1 MALPVPD
8 RHQALAAFTDVSR
21 RFADLVGSASHPTA
35 IAIGHWTVL
44 QTAKH
49 TSHIF
54 DLFPTLL
61 EGGSSPVADH
71 RKLAEA
77 WEQHL
82 VDDEETDLGRIADR
96 IEAASKRFLVNI
108 EEVGW
113 EDVVNWHGGLKV
125 PAYSLACILINEGA
139 IHGMD
144 IAAAEDRPWH
154 ISEAQAR
161 FVIQGLLPILPHF
174 VREETAAG
182 MDALYEL
189 RVRGSEPVPI
199 RIQDGRLTFGN
210 GSDKAVDCRMS
221 VNPVDYLLIGYGRR
235 NQWGP
240 ILTGRVLAYGRK
252 PWLGLKFG
260 KLFVS
265 P

>member
-8 RHQALAAFTDVSR
+8 RNQALAVFKDVSR
-21 RFADLVGSASHPTA
+21 RFADLVRSASHPSAT
-35 IAIGHWTVL
+35 AIGHWTVL

-49 TSHIF
+49 ASHIYE
-54 DLFPTLL
+54 LFPTLL
-61 EGGSSPVADH
+61 EGGTSPVADH

-82 VDDEETDLGRIADR
+82 ADDKENDLGRIADR
-96 IEAASKRFLVNI
+96 LDAASARFLTNI
-108 EEVGW
+108 EKVGW
-113 EDVVNWHGGLKV
+113 EDIVSWHGGLKV

-144 IAAAEDRPWH
+144 IAEAENREWN

-161 FVIQGLLPILPHF
+161 FVINGLLPILPHF

-189 RVRGSEPVPI
+189 RVRGSDPVQI
-199 RIQDGRLTFGN
+199 RIEGGRLTYGEE
-210 GSDKAVDCRMS
+210 GDRPVDCRMS

-235 NQWGP
+235 GQWGP
-240 ILTGRVLAYGRK
+240 ILTGKVVAYGRK

>member
-1 MALPVPD
+1 MALPVPNKA
-8 RHQALAAFTDVSR
+8 QAIAAFIDVSK
-21 RFADLVGSASHPTA
+21 RFSELVRTAPDPSAT
-35 IAIGHWTVL
+35 AIGHWTVL

-54 DLFPTLL
+54 DLFPRLL

-77 WEQHL
+77 WDQHL
-82 VDDEETDLGRIADR
+82 ADDDETDLGRVADR
-96 IEAASKRFLVNI
+96 IDASVARFTENI
-108 EEVGW
+108 AKIGW
-113 EDVVNWHGGLKV
+113 EDIVEWHGGLKI

-139 IHGMD
+139 IHGLD
-144 IAAAEDRPWH
+144 IAGASGRNWN
-154 ISEAQAR
+154 ISEQQAR

-174 VREETAAG
+174 VKEETAAG

-189 RVRGSEPVPI
+189 KVRGSEPVFLKVE
-199 RIQDGRLTFGN
+199 DGRLTFGKD
-210 GSDKAVDCRMS
+210 GGRSVDCKMS
-221 VNPVDYLLIGYGRR
+221 VNPVDYLLIGYGRKG
-235 NQWGP
+235 QWGP
-240 ILTGRVLAYGRK
+240 ILTGRVVAYGRK